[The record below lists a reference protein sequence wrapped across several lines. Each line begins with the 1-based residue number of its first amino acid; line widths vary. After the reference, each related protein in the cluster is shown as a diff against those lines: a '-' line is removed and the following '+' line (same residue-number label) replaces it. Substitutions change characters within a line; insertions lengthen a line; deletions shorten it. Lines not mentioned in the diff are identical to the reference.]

1 MTKITTEE
9 LERLVALLDDNAPHV
24 AGWQDGDAGED
35 IPLDAGLA
43 DSAHP
48 SAMVAAKGDSQ
59 CRHHLRSCH

>member
-43 DSAHP
+43 DSAK
-48 SAMVAAKGDSQ
+48 AIRELIAASKV
-59 CRHHLRSCH
+59 RS